1 MQQETQQLAVLS
13 AMEIERIRKQ
23 PIIQTQMMRSEDGK
37 WFVHRTIT
45 TDIKPMSYIEKVL
58 ADK

>member
-1 MQQETQQLAVLS
+1 MRPETQQVTMLS
-13 AMEIERIRKQ
+13 AVEIERIRKQ
-23 PIIQTQMMRSEDGK
+23 PILQTQMILSEEGK

-45 TDIKPMSYIEKVL
+45 TDLKPMSYIEKVL